1 MPSVFSFDCPSFL
14 PTFLRDVESILNLN
28 VDPEFSALQPSIKDG
43 MSSTGQYGRLGR
55 LDSISIIEART
66 KQLLSFRE
74 LKAKIADHV
83 ELLRNTTALRR
94 WPHDLCENNCAPQVA

>member
-1 MPSVFSFDCPSFL
+1 
-14 PTFLRDVESILNLN
+14 
-28 VDPEFSALQPSIKDG
+28 

-83 ELLRNTTALRR
+83 ELLRNSASSKG
-94 WPHDLCENNCAPQVA
+94 WHVQWEPVPPGEESDPP